1 MPNKLLTS
9 IHEEHGIP
17 MLDLEEY
24 WEKAKGLARGK
35 EAKNYWAYVNAIFQ
49 NMLKL
54 QSTSADYP
62 KWWKKL
68 NKEEQEEYLKDHPN
82 SKLQP
87 KSDTD
92 EHSHFFGSDS
102 DEDEQKPKEGEDE
115 GVSMKSLISGAY
127 HRSKAAIHANLTK
140 SKHEVKAV
148 KKFLT
153 GGTLNKEEQGHAVS
167 FAKKAGALLIGA
179 LVVASFATP
188 LAGYGAEV
196 GKYFLDNY
204 WGTSES
210 GDEDK
215 DPVDEF
221 MSKFQDWLAEQDH
234 EELMAKIKE
243 QS

>member
-1 MPNKLLTS
+1 
-9 IHEEHGIP
+9 
-17 MLDLEEY
+17 MLDLEAY
-24 WEKAKGLARGK
+24 WEKAKELATGK
-35 EAKNYWAYVNAIFQ
+35 EAKNYWAYVNAIFL

-68 NKEEQEEYLKDHPN
+68 NKGEQEEYLKDHPS

-87 KSDTD
+87 DAKSDTD

-102 DEDEQKPKEGEDE
+102 DEDEQKPKEGEQKPKEGEDE

-243 QS
+243 QSNEQA

>member
-1 MPNKLLTS
+1 
-9 IHEEHGIP
+9 

-24 WEKAKGLARGK
+24 WEKAKKLATGK
-35 EAKNYWAYVNAIFQ
+35 KAKNYWAYVNAIFL

-234 EELMAKIKE
+234 EELMAKIKGQSNE
-243 QS
+243 QA